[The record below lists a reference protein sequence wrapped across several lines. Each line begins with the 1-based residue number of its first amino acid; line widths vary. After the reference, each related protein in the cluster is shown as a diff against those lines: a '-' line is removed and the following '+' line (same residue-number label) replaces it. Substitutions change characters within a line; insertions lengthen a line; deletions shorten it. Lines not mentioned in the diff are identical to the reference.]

1 MADIHIH
8 EITRIAVEAEQVGP
22 RNQKAINVTRIR
34 FFTADGR
41 QSVVCAYS
49 ADVLAIEGSDHLAHV
64 ASGEK
69 EPA

>member
-1 MADIHIH
+1 MADIHLH
-8 EITRIAVEAEQVGP
+8 GITRIAVESSQVGR
-22 RNQKAINVTRIR
+22 RNEVNVTTFR

-41 QSVVCAYS
+41 QSCVCAYS
-49 ADVLAIEGSDHLAHV
+49 ADVLAIEGSDHLAHI